1 MPVIRNAPPKFDESV
16 PVVVVG
22 GGACGMTAGLAAADA
37 GADVL
42 VLERDAKPF
51 GSTGM
56 SQGFICAAGTRLQ
69 RDAGIEDAPEIMLAD
84 IMAKTRG
91 QTDPA
96 LARTI
101 AYESGPTIDF
111 LTETHGLPLRVDSDW
126 RGDFG
131 HTRRR
136 MHGTPH
142 SDGEELLTLIRGAAE
157 ARGAMVMTGARVSDV
172 YADDSGRVLGVG
184 VDRPDGRRET
194 IGCEALV
201 LATCGFGGNHA
212 MVRQFIPEMADSP
225 YHGHEGNKGD
235 GILWGME
242 LGAATGDMGAFQG
255 YGALAEPHGVL
266 FNYNIIMEGGIQ
278 VNRLGERFS
287 NELAD
292 ISGQGPKVCA
302 QPENT
307 AFAVYDDR
315 LHAWGSHLR
324 EYKQLIELGAIRSAP
339 DAESL
344 AALLRVPAE
353 ALARTLHDVA
363 EMAAGRMADPWGRDF
378 TKHQPLQAPYRAVR
392 VKGALFH
399 TQGGLEID
407 GQARVRRADG
417 GLLPNLY
424 AGGGAARSISG
435 PGVWGYLPA
444 AGLCMAVTLGRLA
457 GQAAARQVVRR
468 ASAAEGAGSG
478 GRRAWAAVFRR

>member
-1 MPVIRNAPPKFDESV
+1 MPVIRTTPPKFDETI

-22 GGACGMTAGLAAADA
+22 GGACGMTAALAAATG

-56 SQGFICAAGTRLQ
+56 SQGFMCAANTRLQ
-69 RDAGIEDAPEIMLAD
+69 RDAGIEDSPEIMLAD
-84 IMAKTRG
+84 IMTKTRG

-111 LTETHGLPLRVDSDW
+111 LTDRHGLPLRVDSDW

-142 SDGEELLTLIRGAAE
+142 SDGGELLALLQTAAE
-157 ARGAMVMTGARVSDV
+157 GQGAMVMTGARVADL
-172 YADDSGRVLGVG
+172 YADASGRVLGVG
-184 VDRPDGRRET
+184 VERPDGRRET

-201 LATCGFGGNHA
+201 LATCGFGANRD
-212 MVRQFIPEMADSP
+212 MVRTHIPDMAESP
-225 YHGHEGNKGD
+225 YHGHEGNQGD
-235 GILWGME
+235 GIQWGVA
-242 LGAATGDMGAFQG
+242 LGAAVGDMGAFQG

-302 QPENT
+302 QPDNT
-307 AFAVYDDR
+307 AYAVYDDR

-324 EYKQLIELGAIRSAP
+324 EYKQLIELGAIRTAP

-344 AALLRVPAE
+344 AALLRIPPD
-353 ALARTLHDVA
+353 ALARTLADVA
-363 EMAAGRMADPWGRDF
+363 AMAEGRLADPFGRDF
-378 TKHQPLQAPYRAVR
+378 TKHKPLAPPYRAVR

-407 GQARVRRADG
+407 GHARVRRPDG
-417 GLLPNLY
+417 TALPNLF

-457 GQAAARQVVRR
+457 GEAAARQTTRQ
-468 ASAAEGAGSG
+468 ASAAE
-478 GRRAWAAVFRR
+478 